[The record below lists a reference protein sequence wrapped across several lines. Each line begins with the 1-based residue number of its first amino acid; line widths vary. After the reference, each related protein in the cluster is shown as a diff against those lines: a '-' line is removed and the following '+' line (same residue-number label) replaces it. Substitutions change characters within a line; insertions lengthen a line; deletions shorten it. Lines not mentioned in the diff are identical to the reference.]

1 MIHTENIKV
10 KVKSQEFF
18 DITGKVETIVRNS
31 EIENGICTIFAVGAT
46 SSLIINENEPM
57 LLEDLRKSLEKVASV
72 KGFYEHAENAYSHIR
87 SSLFGNNQ
95 TIPIKNRELVLGTW
109 QNIMVVNFD
118 TRTRER
124 EVVITIVGD

>member
-1 MIHTENIKV
+1 MIRTETIRV

-46 SSLIINENEPM
+46 GSIIINENEPM
-57 LLEDLRKSLEKVASV
+57 LLEDLRESLEKVASV
-72 KGFYEHAENAYSHIR
+72 KELYQHAENAYSHIR
-87 SSLFGNNQ
+87 STLFGNSQ
-95 TIPIKNRELVLGTW
+95 TIPFKNRELVLGTW

-124 EVVITIVGD
+124 EVIVTIVGE